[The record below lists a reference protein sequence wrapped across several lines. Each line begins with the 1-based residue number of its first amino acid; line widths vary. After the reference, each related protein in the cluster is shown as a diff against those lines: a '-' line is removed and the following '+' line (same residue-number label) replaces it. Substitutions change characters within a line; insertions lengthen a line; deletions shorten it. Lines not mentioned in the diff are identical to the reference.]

1 MKSFKEMAAEAQNQ
15 ADMFEIS
22 DTYMKVVFSEITTEI
37 LELIDE
43 NHKSAFL
50 LAVLELR
57 KIKEDETTEN

>member
-50 LAVLELR
+50 LAVQELR